1 MINWTPGERGNF
13 GSFFLFL
20 MDDLKSRTT
29 ELVATLGRRVGEI
42 MGSSSKL
49 EVLKD
54 GRVETELLH
63 KAR

>member
-42 MGSSSKL
+42 MGSSSEL

-54 GRVETELLH
+54 
-63 KAR
+63 